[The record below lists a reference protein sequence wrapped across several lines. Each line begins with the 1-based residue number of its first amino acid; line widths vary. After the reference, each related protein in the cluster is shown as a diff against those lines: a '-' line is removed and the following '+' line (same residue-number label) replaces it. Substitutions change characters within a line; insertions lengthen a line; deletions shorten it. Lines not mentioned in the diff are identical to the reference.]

1 MFGNLINNLDIN
13 TILEYGTKILIIF
26 MILPIHE
33 FAHAWSAYKLGDN
46 TAYFKGRLTLNP
58 IAHIDPFGAILLFFT
73 GFGWAKPVP
82 VNPNNFK
89 NPRAGMAITA
99 AAGPISNLIVSFI
112 AMIIYRIIIP
122 FYNGTQTM
130 DYLLTI
136 IYFFISINIGLA
148 IFNLL
153 PIPPLDGS
161 RILSYFTSA
170 KFDRKVDEYQ
180 KYILIGF
187 FVLMM
192 TGILDIPLGFIRNS
206 IFELFKFLTGWVEI
220 IVNKFI

>member
-192 TGILDIPLGFIRNS
+192 TG
-206 IFELFKFLTGWVEI
+206 
-220 IVNKFI
+220 